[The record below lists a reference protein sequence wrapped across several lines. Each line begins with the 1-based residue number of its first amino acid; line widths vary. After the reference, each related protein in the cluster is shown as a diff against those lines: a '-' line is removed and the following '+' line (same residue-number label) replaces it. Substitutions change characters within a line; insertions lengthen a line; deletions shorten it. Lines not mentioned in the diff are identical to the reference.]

1 VLGEGNTIEQ
11 LTADNT
17 AAMRVELVALRE
29 DVLHMLGEIGY
40 GDEAA
45 ISSLTQSLIDANTPA
60 AVAVAQQLTEAQR
73 QTVLLAIIASNTL
86 GMTTAG
92 PAAPTSLLPGQMMPV
107 AFSPGETGPGAG
119 SGNDSGPDTGPDA
132 GVGTAFQFG
141 TDYVPRTG
149 PALLHRGEMVIPADE
164 AAAVR
169 AGSGEITLSIG
180 AINVS
185 GAMNPRETA
194 DEIIEIL
201 ERRLREPGRLRTA
214 VRTVAR
220 SV

>member
-1 VLGEGNTIEQ
+1 MSF
-11 LTADNT
+11 A
-17 AAMRVELVALRE
+17 
-29 DVLHMLGEIGY
+29 
-40 GDEAA
+40 
-45 ISSLTQSLIDANTPA
+45 
-60 AVAVAQQLTEAQR
+60 
-73 QTVLLAIIASNTL
+73 
-86 GMTTAG
+86 
-92 PAAPTSLLPGQMMPV
+92 
-107 AFSPGETGPGAG
+107 ETGPGAG
-119 SGNDSGPDTGPDA
+119 SGNVSGPDTGPDA